1 MTDPD
6 RDPELERLLRAALHA
21 EAARAT
27 PAGDGL
33 ARIRDRTSSRAGFG
47 RMFRPALAGAAL
59 TFTLIAGTLIGIRMT
74 EDGNRTELAQPAV
87 TGAPIVVNPPA
98 VKPPVATA
106 PIPVGPAVLPAPVTT
121 AAPSPAAT
129 TGPRADVTAPPTGLA
144 TSTAARCVPNTTLPA
159 DDGGNYIAITSP
171 GSGCPVTGP
180 SFTVSGRARV
190 FEAALTI
197 DVMQNNVILH
207 SANVSASQGAP
218 ELGTWSTM
226 FALEPG
232 SYRVEAYALSPA
244 DGSRMVQDTI
254 WISVATP
261 STP

>member
-1 MTDPD
+1 MTGPD

-21 EAARAT
+21 EVARAT

-33 ARIRDRTSSRAGFG
+33 ARIRNRTSSRAGFG

-59 TFTLIAGTLIGIRMT
+59 TLTLIAGTLIGIRMT
-74 EDGNRTELAQPAV
+74 EDGNRTEFAQPTV

-106 PIPVGPAVLPAPVTT
+106 PIPSGPAVLPAPAVTSESHSL
-121 AAPSPAAT
+121 APIT
-129 TGPRADVTAPPTGLA
+129 EPRVTVTAPPTGLA
-144 TSTAARCVPNTTLPA
+144 TPAARCLPNTTLPV
-159 DDGGNYIAITSP
+159 DDGGNYIAIASP
-171 GSGCPVTGP
+171 GSGCPVAGP
-180 SFTVSGRARV
+180 SFTVSGTARV

-197 DVMQNNVILH
+197 DVMQNNVVLH

-254 WISVATP
+254 WISVAAP
-261 STP
+261 AAP